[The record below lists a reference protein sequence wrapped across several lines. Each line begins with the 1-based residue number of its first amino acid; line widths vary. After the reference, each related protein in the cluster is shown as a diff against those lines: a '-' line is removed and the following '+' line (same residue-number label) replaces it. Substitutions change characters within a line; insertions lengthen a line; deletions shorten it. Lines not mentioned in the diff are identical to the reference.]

1 MNIRKLYDA
10 EPEAASQGGGEPE
23 SVASLMAK
31 QGKMSHESNLDI
43 PRVAPR
49 VEVKSEPK
57 SETRAQEPTPV
68 ETTKE
73 SLESKVEPEAQKIAK
88 EEPQA
93 NQWQEVLR
101 QQKPEAILKELGFN
115 EDAVS
120 LLSELKEVDP
130 KMAKFL
136 NTWKTNGDG
145 IKDYL
150 KEMTTDY
157 SQMPS
162 EDVMRRQL
170 REEYPKATEKQ
181 LDVLFRKEIVEKYN
195 LDSMDEDLVEEG
207 KLLLDAKAE
216 MYRDKLVQKQQEYLL
231 PQYTQKTD
239 DSEEREQQ
247 EFENYKNNLL
257 SNQLTQDM
265 MQNKRLSIGEGDEKF
280 NYPLVDPNSVVN
292 NLFDSNSWANK
303 LFEVQKDANGN
314 EQFVPNV
321 EKQLLVS
328 AILED
333 HKGFLREMSKYYK
346 SLGGKATID
355 SLDNP
360 SPIGGS
366 APTKPAVEP
375 KSPAEWMARNGRIA

>member
-1 MNIRKLYDA
+1 MNIRKFYDA
-10 EPEAASQGGGEPE
+10 EPEAANQGGGEPE
-23 SVASLMAK
+23 SIASLMAK
-31 QGKMSHESNLDI
+31 QGKMSHENS
-43 PRVAPR
+43 PVVPR
-49 VEVKSEPK
+49 VEQRVEAKSEPK
-57 SETRAQEPTPV
+57 SEAKVQELTPV
-68 ETTKE
+68 EPTKE
-73 SLESKVEPEAQKIAK
+73 SQEPKAELEAQKIAK

-130 KMAKFL
+130 KMVKFI

-150 KEMTTDY
+150 KEMSTDY
-157 SQMPS
+157 SKMPS
-162 EDVMRRQL
+162 EDVMRHQL
-170 REEYPKATEKQ
+170 REEYPKATDKQ

-195 LDSMDEDLVEEG
+195 LDSMDDDLVEEG

-216 MYRDKLVQKQQEYLL
+216 MYREKLIQKQQEYLL
-231 PQYTQKTD
+231 PQYDQKPD
-239 DSEEREQQ
+239 ESEQLAQQ

-257 SNQLTQDM
+257 GSQLTQDV

-280 NYPLVDPNSVVN
+280 NYPILDPNSVVN
-292 NLFDSNSWANK
+292 NLLDTNAWANK
-303 LFEVQKDANGN
+303 LFDIQKDANGN
-314 EQFVPNV
+314 EQFVPNI
-321 EKQLLVS
+321 EKQLLIS

-360 SPIGGS
+360 SPVGGS
-366 APTKPAVEP
+366 APSKPATEP
-375 KSPAEWMARNGRIA
+375 KSPAEWMARNGRLA

>member
-1 MNIRKLYDA
+1 MNIRKFYDA
-10 EPEAASQGGGEPE
+10 EPEAANQGGGEPE
-23 SVASLMAK
+23 SIASLMAK
-31 QGKMSHESNLDI
+31 QGKMSHENS
-43 PRVAPR
+43 PVVPR
-49 VEVKSEPK
+49 VEAKSEPK
-57 SETRAQEPTPV
+57 SEAKVQEPTPV
-68 ETTKE
+68 EPTKE
-73 SLESKVEPEAQKIAK
+73 SQEPKAEPEAQKIAK

-130 KMAKFL
+130 KMVKFI

-150 KEMTTDY
+150 KEMSTDY
-157 SQMPS
+157 SKMPS
-162 EDVMRRQL
+162 EDVMRHQL
-170 REEYPKATEKQ
+170 REEYPKATDKQ

-195 LDSMDEDLVEEG
+195 LDSMDDDLVEEG

-216 MYRDKLVQKQQEYLL
+216 MYREKLIQKQQEYLL
-231 PQYTQKTD
+231 PQYDQKAD
-239 DSEEREQQ
+239 DSEQLAQQ

-257 SNQLTQDM
+257 GSQLTQDV

-280 NYPLVDPNSVVN
+280 NYPISDPNSVVN
-292 NLFDSNSWANK
+292 NLLDTNAWANK
-303 LFEVQKDANGN
+303 LFDIQKDANGN
-314 EQFVPNV
+314 EQFVPNI
-321 EKQLLVS
+321 EKQLLIS

-360 SPIGGS
+360 SPVGGS
-366 APTKPAVEP
+366 APSKPATEP
-375 KSPAEWMARNGRIA
+375 KSPAEWMARNGRLA

>member
-1 MNIRKLYDA
+1 MNIRKFYDA
-10 EPEAASQGGGEPE
+10 EPEAANQGGGEPE
-23 SVASLMAK
+23 SIASLMAK
-31 QGKMSHESNLDI
+31 QGKMSHENSPVVPGI
-43 PRVAPR
+43 AP
-49 VEVKSEPK
+49 KSEPK
-57 SETRAQEPTPV
+57 SEAKTQEPTPV

-73 SLESKVEPEAQKIAK
+73 SIESKVESEAQKIAK

-115 EDAVS
+115 EDAVG

-130 KMAKFL
+130 KMVKFL
-136 NTWKTNGDG
+136 STWKTNGDG

-162 EDVMRRQL
+162 EDVMRHQL

-195 LDSMDEDLVEEG
+195 LDSMDDDLVEEG

-231 PQYTQKTD
+231 PQHTQKTD
-239 DSEEREQQ
+239 ESEERAQQ

-257 SNQLTQDM
+257 GSQLTQDM

-280 NYPLVDPNSVVN
+280 NYPLTDPNSVVN
-292 NLFDSNSWANK
+292 NLFDSNAWSNK

-314 EQFVPNV
+314 EQFIPNI
-321 EKQLLVS
+321 EKQLLIS

-333 HKGFLREMSKYYK
+333 HKGFLREVAKHYK

-366 APTKPAVEP
+366 SPSKPASDP
-375 KSPAEWMARNGRIA
+375 KSPAEWMARNGRLA